1 MFTFL
6 DNIGLVATDG
16 GTSVGYHILDA
27 FGLIVTSPDKAY
39 EVGFG
44 VFNMVGALVQFFGV
58 ICLSEFLANK
68 IWQEAYVYRMSCAD
82 GYFHGF
88 VLFPFK
94 IRYLK

>member
-1 MFTFL
+1 MGKCHELLFENYVDKAALFTFL

-44 VFNMVGALVQFFGV
+44 VFNMVGAWF
-58 ICLSEFLANK
+58 SFLA
-68 IWQEAYVYRMSCAD
+68 
-82 GYFHGF
+82 
-88 VLFPFK
+88 
-94 IRYLK
+94 